1 MNRKYVKLAFAFFM
15 IFHCATSEVY
25 TRKDINYSKYKR
37 IAVFPLADYPYK
49 PGSGLQIADMLSTQL
64 LNSDYNIIDRT
75 QITLILQEQALSLS
89 GVIDENTAP
98 SIGKLLGVQAILTG
112 SVNEFQ
118 CVNTN
123 IQMVQGAAPAYMA
136 ISSAGI
142 SLKLI
147 DCETGQIVWAGSAR
161 GTELGQNVEIMAAQK
176 AIKDILKKFTNID
189 SGIRQKNFQ
198 THEKQT
204 VLPNFRMAFPKY
216 DKYSDEQIIQAFRNK
231 NPDLKDRSDIWIIK
245 YIETKYK
252 NK

>member
-1 MNRKYVKLAFAFFM
+1 M
-15 IFHCATSEVY
+15 
-25 TRKDINYSKYKR
+25 
-37 IAVFPLADYPYK
+37 
-49 PGSGLQIADMLSTQL
+49 
-64 LNSDYNIIDRT
+64 
-75 QITLILQEQALSLS
+75 S